1 MCGRYTLFSHKTD
14 TEARRLWQALMS
26 AETKAPASKG
36 DIAPSEYAPV
46 YIAGDKNG
54 RVPTVMK
61 WGYPNPYRKAL
72 IINARSE
79 TPDASRYSKRSGRG
93 LALRHQRRP

>member
-79 TPDASRYSKRSGRG
+79 TLLEKETFNLRG
-93 LALRHQRRP
+93 K